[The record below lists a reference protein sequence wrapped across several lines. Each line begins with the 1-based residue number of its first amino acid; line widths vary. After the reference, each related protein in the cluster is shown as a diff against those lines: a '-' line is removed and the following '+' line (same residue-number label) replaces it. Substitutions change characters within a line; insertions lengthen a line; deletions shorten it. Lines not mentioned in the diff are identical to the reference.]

1 MIQKTFKGIGVS
13 PGIVI
18 GKAYLLNRE
27 IESIPKY
34 KIVNSDKNKEIQR
47 FKDAIKLSIAQL
59 KNIKERLSKAL
70 GQEHVYIF
78 DAKILMLQDEILH
91 KKITENIMHKKMNAE
106 WALSESIGELVNIF
120 SSFDD
125 EYLKERRTDID
136 NLGKRILANLM
147 GQEHENIS
155 DIKEKVIVIAHDLA
169 PSDTAQMQ
177 KDKVTAFA
185 TEIGGKT
192 SHTAIMARCLE
203 IPAVVG
209 LENIANYVKN
219 GDNIIVDGNSG
230 EVLVNPD
237 EHTYQTYLA
246 KQLEFNIFQQELY
259 KLKDLPAVT
268 LDGQRIHLTANIEL
282 SKEIDAVA
290 DHGADGI
297 GLYRTEFLYLNRKT
311 LPSEEE
317 QFENYSAVAKKI
329 APLPAILRTL
339 DLGGDK
345 FLSHLDLAE
354 EMNPAMGLRAIR
366 FCLDQPWIFK
376 TQLRAILRASVY
388 GNLKIMYPMI
398 SGIMELTKANS
409 ILEECKKELRKEGKP
424 FNENISVGIMI
435 EVPTA
440 ALTADILATEVDF
453 FSIGTNDLIQ
463 YSLAI
468 DRVNEKVAYL
478 YDPLHP
484 AILRL
489 IKNVIDSAKIE
500 NIPTCLCGEMGGE
513 TLYSLILIGLGI
525 DELSMNPGS
534 ILTIKKIIRAIT
546 LKEAKRIANHAL
558 TLKTSKE
565 IEDYVKEE
573 IKNKFY
579 NKFIFN

>member
-1 MIQKTFKGIGVS
+1 MQKTFKGIGVS

-18 GKAYLLNRE
+18 GKAHLLNRE
-27 IESIPKY
+27 IEAIPKY
-34 KIVNSDKNKEIQR
+34 YIGEDEKEKEIKR
-47 FKDAIKLSIAQL
+47 FQEAINLSISQL
-59 KNIKERLSKAL
+59 KSIKERFSEAI

-78 DAKILMLQDEILH
+78 EAKILMLQDEMIY
-91 KKITENIMHKKMNAE
+91 KKVTEKITTEKMNTE
-106 WALSESIGELVNIF
+106 WALTESIGELIKIF
-120 SSFDD
+120 SGFDD
-125 EYLKERRTDID
+125 EYLKERRTDVS

-147 GQEHENIS
+147 GFEHESIS
-155 DIKEKVIVIAHDLA
+155 DLKEEAIVIAHDIA
-169 PSDTAQMQ
+169 PSDTAQMH
-177 KDKVTAFA
+177 KEKVIAFA
-185 TEIGGKT
+185 TDIGGKT

-209 LENIANYVKN
+209 LEDVTSYIKT
-219 GDNIIVDGNSG
+219 GDRIIVDGNSG

-237 EHTYQTYLA
+237 EETYKIYLN
-246 KQLEFNIFQQELY
+246 KQLEYNSLQKNLY
-259 KLKDLPAVT
+259 KLKDLPAET
-268 LDGQRIHLTANIEL
+268 ADGYRVNLTANIEL
-282 SKEIDAVA
+282 SKEIDAVL

-297 GLYRTEFLYLNRKT
+297 GLYRTEFLFLNRRI

-317 QFENYSAVAKKI
+317 QFENYKAVAKKI
-329 APLPAILRTL
+329 YPLPAVLRTL

-345 FLSHLDLAE
+345 FLSHLDYPE

-366 FCLDQPWIFK
+366 FCLDQPWIFR

-398 SGIMELTKANS
+398 SGIKELTLANA
-409 ILEECKKELRKEGKP
+409 ILEECKEELRKEEKP
-424 FNENISVGIMI
+424 FNEQIPVGIMI

-440 ALTADILATEVDF
+440 ALTADILAKEANF

-489 IKNVIDSAKIE
+489 IRNIVAAAKKE
-500 NIPTCLCGEMGGE
+500 KIPVGLCGEMGGDP
-513 TLYSLILIGLGI
+513 LYSLILVGLGI
-525 DELSMNPGS
+525 NELSMNPGS
-534 ILTIKKIIRAIT
+534 ILNIKKLIRSIT
-546 LKEAKRIANHAL
+546 LEEAKKVADHVL
-558 TLKTSKE
+558 SLDTSKE
-565 IEDYVKEE
+565 IENYLNEE
-573 IKNKFY
+573 IKIKLY
-579 NKFIFN
+579 NKVILN

>member
-1 MIQKTFKGIGVS
+1 MQKTFKGIGVS

-18 GKAYLLNRE
+18 GKAHLLNRE
-27 IESIPKY
+27 IEAIPKY
-34 KIVNSDKNKEIQR
+34 YIGEDEKEKEIKR
-47 FKDAIKLSIAQL
+47 FQEAINLSISQL
-59 KNIKERLSKAL
+59 KSIKERFSEAI

-78 DAKILMLQDEILH
+78 EAKILMLQDEMIY
-91 KKITENIMHKKMNAE
+91 KKVTEKITTEKMNTE
-106 WALSESIGELVNIF
+106 WALTESIGELIKIF
-120 SSFDD
+120 SGFDD
-125 EYLKERRTDID
+125 EYLKERRTDVS

-147 GQEHENIS
+147 GFEHESIS
-155 DIKEKVIVIAHDLA
+155 DLKEEAIVIAHDIA
-169 PSDTAQMQ
+169 PSDTAQMH
-177 KDKVTAFA
+177 KEKVIAFA
-185 TEIGGKT
+185 TDIGGKT

-209 LENIANYVKN
+209 LEDVTSYIKT
-219 GDNIIVDGNSG
+219 GDRIIVDGNSG

-237 EHTYQTYLA
+237 EETYKIYLN
-246 KQLEFNIFQQELY
+246 KQLEYNSLQKNLY
-259 KLKDLPAVT
+259 KLKDLPAET
-268 LDGQRIHLTANIEL
+268 ADGYRVNLTANIEL
-282 SKEIDAVA
+282 SKEIDAVL

-297 GLYRTEFLYLNRKT
+297 GLYRTEFLFLNRRI

-317 QFENYSAVAKKI
+317 QFENYKAVAKKI
-329 APLPAILRTL
+329 YPLPAVLRTL

-345 FLSHLDLAE
+345 FLSHLDYPE

-366 FCLDQPWIFK
+366 FCLDQPWIFR

-398 SGIMELTKANS
+398 SGIKELTLANA
-409 ILEECKKELRKEGKP
+409 ILEECKEELRKEEKP
-424 FNENISVGIMI
+424 FNEQIPVGIMI

-440 ALTADILATEVDF
+440 ALTADILAKEANF

-489 IKNVIDSAKIE
+489 IRNIVTAAKKE
-500 NIPTCLCGEMGGE
+500 KIPVGLCGEMGGDP
-513 TLYSLILIGLGI
+513 LYSLILVGLGI
-525 DELSMNPGS
+525 NELSMNPGS
-534 ILTIKKIIRAIT
+534 ILNIKKLIRSIT
-546 LKEAKRIANHAL
+546 LEEAKKVADHVL
-558 TLKTSKE
+558 SLDTSKE
-565 IEDYVKEE
+565 IENYLNEE
-573 IKNKFY
+573 IKIKLY
-579 NKFIFN
+579 NKVILN

>member
-1 MIQKTFKGIGVS
+1 MQKTFKGIGVS

-18 GKAYLLNRE
+18 GKAHLLNRE
-27 IESIPKY
+27 IEAIPKY
-34 KIVNSDKNKEIQR
+34 YIGEDEKEKEIKR
-47 FKDAIKLSIAQL
+47 FQEAINLSISQL
-59 KNIKERLSKAL
+59 KSIKERFSEAI

-78 DAKILMLQDEILH
+78 EAKILMLQDEMIY
-91 KKITENIMHKKMNAE
+91 KKVTEKITTEKMNTE
-106 WALSESIGELVNIF
+106 WALTESIGELIKIF
-120 SSFDD
+120 SGFDD
-125 EYLKERRTDID
+125 EYLKERRTDVS

-147 GQEHENIS
+147 GFEHESIS
-155 DIKEKVIVIAHDLA
+155 DLKEEAIVIAHDIA
-169 PSDTAQMQ
+169 PSDTAQMH
-177 KDKVTAFA
+177 KEKVIAFA
-185 TEIGGKT
+185 TDIGGKT

-209 LENIANYVKN
+209 LEDVTSYIKT
-219 GDNIIVDGNSG
+219 GDRIIVDGNSG

-237 EHTYQTYLA
+237 EETYKIYLN
-246 KQLEFNIFQQELY
+246 KQLEYNSLQKNLY
-259 KLKDLPAVT
+259 KLKDLPAET
-268 LDGQRIHLTANIEL
+268 ADGYRVNLTANIEL
-282 SKEIDAVA
+282 SKEIDAVL

-297 GLYRTEFLYLNRKT
+297 GLYRTEFLFLNRRT

-317 QFENYSAVAKKI
+317 QFENYKTVAKKI
-329 APLPAILRTL
+329 YPLPAVLRTL

-345 FLSHLDLAE
+345 FLSHLDYPE

-366 FCLDQPWIFK
+366 FCLDQPWIFR

-398 SGIMELTKANS
+398 SGIKELTLANA
-409 ILEECKKELRKEGKP
+409 ILEECKEELRKEEKP
-424 FNENISVGIMI
+424 FNEQIPVGIMI

-440 ALTADILATEVDF
+440 ALTADILAKEANF

-489 IKNVIDSAKIE
+489 IRNIVAAAKKE
-500 NIPTCLCGEMGGE
+500 KIPVGLCGEMGGDP
-513 TLYSLILIGLGI
+513 LYSLILVGLGI
-525 DELSMNPGS
+525 NELSMNPGS
-534 ILTIKKIIRAIT
+534 ILNIKKLIRSIT
-546 LKEAKRIANHAL
+546 LEEAKKVADHVL
-558 TLKTSKE
+558 SLDTSKE
-565 IEDYVKEE
+565 IENYLNEE
-573 IKNKFY
+573 IKIKLY
-579 NKFIFN
+579 NKVILN

>member
-1 MIQKTFKGIGVS
+1 MVQKLFRGIGVS
-13 PGIVI
+13 SGIVI
-18 GKAYLLNRE
+18 GRVHLINRK

-34 KIVNSDKNKEIQR
+34 ELEENDKGKEIQR
-47 FKDAIKLSIAQL
+47 FKNAIDLSINQL
-59 KNIKERLSKAL
+59 KSIKERLTQAL

-78 DAKILMLQDEILH
+78 DAKILMLQDEMIH
-91 KKITENIMHKKMNAE
+91 KKVTENISDKKMNAE
-106 WALSESIGELVNIF
+106 WALVESIGELVNIF

-147 GQEHENIS
+147 GHEHENIS
-155 DIKEKVIVIAHDLA
+155 DIKEKAIVISHDLA

-177 KDKVTAFA
+177 KDKVVAFA
-185 TEIGGKT
+185 TDIGGKT

-209 LENIANYVKN
+209 LENITNFVKN

-230 EVLVNPD
+230 EVIVNPD
-237 EHTYQTYLA
+237 EQTYQTYIS
-246 KQLEFNIFQQELY
+246 KQLEFNIFQQDLY

-268 LDGQRIHLTANIEL
+268 LDGNRIHLTANIEL
-282 SKEIDAVA
+282 SKEIDTVLA
-290 DHGADGI
+290 HGADGI
-297 GLYRTEFLYLNRKT
+297 GLYRTEFLFLNRKT

-317 QFENYSAVAKKI
+317 QFDNYKALAKKI
-329 APLPAILRTL
+329 SPLPAIIRTL

-376 TQLRAILRASVY
+376 TQLRAILRASIY

-398 SGIMELTKANS
+398 SGIKELTKANS

-424 FNENISVGIMI
+424 FNENIPVGIMI

-440 ALTADILATEVDF
+440 ALTADILAKEVDF

-478 YDPLHP
+478 YEPLHP

-489 IKNVIDSAKIE
+489 IKNVIKAANEE
-500 NIPTCLCGEMGGE
+500 NIPACLCGEMGGE

-525 DELSMNPGS
+525 NELSMNPSS
-534 ILTIKKIIRAIT
+534 ILTIKKMIRAIT
-546 LKEAKRIANHAL
+546 LDEAKKIANHTL
-558 TLKTSKE
+558 TLKTAKE

-573 IKNKFY
+573 IRNKFY
-579 NKFIFN
+579 NKFILN

>member
-1 MIQKTFKGIGVS
+1 MQKTFKGIGVS

-18 GKAYLLNRE
+18 GKAHLLNRE
-27 IESIPKY
+27 IEAIPKY
-34 KIVNSDKNKEIQR
+34 YIGEDEKEKEIKR
-47 FKDAIKLSIAQL
+47 FQEAINLSISQL
-59 KNIKERLSKAL
+59 KSIKERFSEAI

-78 DAKILMLQDEILH
+78 EAKILMLQDEMIY
-91 KKITENIMHKKMNAE
+91 KKVTEKITTEKMNTE
-106 WALSESIGELVNIF
+106 WALTESIGELIKIF
-120 SSFDD
+120 SGFDD
-125 EYLKERRTDID
+125 EYLKERRTDIS

-147 GQEHENIS
+147 GFEHESIS
-155 DIKEKVIVIAHDLA
+155 DLKEEAIVIAHDIA
-169 PSDTAQMQ
+169 PSDTAQMH
-177 KDKVTAFA
+177 KEKVIAFA
-185 TEIGGKT
+185 TDIGGKT

-209 LENIANYVKN
+209 LEDVTSYIKT
-219 GDNIIVDGNSG
+219 GDRIIVDGNSG

-237 EHTYQTYLA
+237 EETYKIYLN
-246 KQLEFNIFQQELY
+246 KQLEYNSLQKNLY
-259 KLKDLPAVT
+259 KLKDLPAET
-268 LDGQRIHLTANIEL
+268 ADGYRVNLTANIEL
-282 SKEIDAVA
+282 SKEIDAVL

-297 GLYRTEFLYLNRKT
+297 GLYRTEFLFLNRRI

-317 QFENYSAVAKKI
+317 QFENYKAVAKKI
-329 APLPAILRTL
+329 YPLPAVLRTL

-345 FLSHLDLAE
+345 FLSHLDYPE

-366 FCLDQPWIFK
+366 FCLDQPWIFR

-398 SGIMELTKANS
+398 SGIKELTLANA
-409 ILEECKKELRKEGKP
+409 ILEECKEELRKEEKP
-424 FNENISVGIMI
+424 FNEQIPVGIMI

-440 ALTADILATEVDF
+440 ALTADILAKEANF

-489 IKNVIDSAKIE
+489 IRNIVAAAKKE
-500 NIPTCLCGEMGGE
+500 KIPVGLCGDMGGDP
-513 TLYSLILIGLGI
+513 LYSLILVGLGI
-525 DELSMNPGS
+525 NELSMNPGS
-534 ILTIKKIIRAIT
+534 ILNIKKLIRSIT
-546 LKEAKRIANHAL
+546 LEEAKKVADHVL
-558 TLKTSKE
+558 SLDTSKE
-565 IEDYVKEE
+565 IENYLNEE
-573 IKNKFY
+573 IKIKLY
-579 NKFIFN
+579 NKVILN